1 MPAPTTGRAV
11 FGLEFLYP
19 QFIDILKFQITSRRE
34 FEHLKACDPA
44 TLTDLERAARF
55 IYLQKLAFGGKVAG
69 QTFGIQHEG
78 SARCLIPDFNGAL
91 FSLEWKEALW
101 ARFYTVAP
109 QRQRQSVEQYKIVKR
124 A

>member
-1 MPAPTTGRAV
+1 MR
-11 FGLEFLYP
+11 GL
-19 QFIDILKFQITSRRE
+19 QI
-34 FEHLKACDPA
+34 KASVNQNQA
-44 TLTDLERAARF
+44 DLQTRF
-55 IYLQKLAFGGKVAG
+55 MSVRPK
-69 QTFGIQHEG
+69 
-78 SARCLIPDFNGAL
+78 CLIPDFNGAL

>member
-1 MPAPTTGRAV
+1 MTWGVAA
-11 FGLEFLYP
+11 
-19 QFIDILKFQITSRRE
+19 SRS
-34 FEHLKACDPA
+34 HLF
-44 TLTDLERAARF
+44 T
-55 IYLQKLAFGGKVAG
+55 
-69 QTFGIQHEG
+69 EG
-78 SARCLIPDFNGAL
+78 TARCLIPDFNGAL